1 MHTVFRALDPRHPSM
16 EVGRML
22 EEVEVAPDLLL
33 RVMDGTILTADRTR
47 EVATS

>member
-33 RVMDGTILTADRTR
+33 RVMDGQSWPQTGQGK
-47 EVATS
+47 